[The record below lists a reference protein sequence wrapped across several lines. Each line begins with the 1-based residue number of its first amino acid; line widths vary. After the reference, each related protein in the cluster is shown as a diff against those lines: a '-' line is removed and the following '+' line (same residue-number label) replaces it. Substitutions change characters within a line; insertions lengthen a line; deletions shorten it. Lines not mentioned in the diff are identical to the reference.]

1 MAEFRVSSK
10 AFEKDLKKVK
20 NYLNGRFPKEV
31 LADFKANTPKDTGN
45 ARKNTKLKTTFKG
58 KEIRADYPYS
68 GVIDK
73 GQYPNPP
80 KEGTGKTVGGYS
92 TQARNGLVKP
102 TLKEA
107 EDRFDKF
114 LRRLK

>member
-1 MAEFRVSSK
+1 MAQFRVSSK
-10 AFEKDLKKVK
+10 AFKKDIKKVK
-20 NYLNGRFPKEV
+20 SYLRGRFPKEV
-31 LADFKANTPKDTGN
+31 LSDFKANTPIDKGN
-45 ARKNTKLKTTFKG
+45 ARKNTKLKRSMKG
-58 KEIRADYPYS
+58 SEIVADYPYS

-73 GQYPNPP
+73 GLYPNPP
-80 KEGTGKTVGGYS
+80 MKGTGKTIGGYS